1 MDLAIGKGAMDI
13 PRTPQTTPRRRR
25 LIYGA
30 IGVVVLALVTIGL
43 GRLQAEPRA
52 VARDTLFFGAVQ
64 RGLLVRDITANGA
77 LVPEHMQWVTALS
90 AGRVERIHVR
100 PGTAVQTDTILLEI
114 SNPDLE
120 LQALEAERQVSAAEA
135 AHANL
140 RASLQNERLAQ
151 EAAVATIKTDLGNA
165 QRKAEADRELGQ
177 GGYVARLEEG
187 TSSSQATLLADR
199 LALEDKRLATMTRGL
214 EARLAAEKA
223 QIERMRTIA
232 RFRHEQLEAMKIRAG
247 ADGVLQELPL
257 EAGQWVTPGQLVAK
271 VARPERLKA
280 LLRVPETLAKD
291 LAIGQR
297 AEIDTHNGVIAGRVV
312 RIDPASQGGTV
323 AVDVALDGELPKGAR
338 PDLSVIGNIE
348 LERVPDALFVDRPA
362 FSQPDA
368 TIGVWKVAGD
378 QAVRVK
384 VAFGRASTR
393 HIEVVSGLAPG
404 DRIIVSDMSSYDSL
418 DRIRI
423 E

>member
-1 MDLAIGKGAMDI
+1 
-13 PRTPQTTPRRRR
+13 
-25 LIYGA
+25 
-30 IGVVVLALVTIGL
+30 
-43 GRLQAEPRA
+43 
-52 VARDTLFFGAVQ
+52 
-64 RGLLVRDITANGA
+64 
-77 LVPEHMQWVTALS
+77 
-90 AGRVERIHVR
+90 
-100 PGTAVQTDTILLEI
+100 
-114 SNPDLE
+114 
-120 LQALEAERQVSAAEA
+120 
-135 AHANL
+135 
-140 RASLQNERLAQ
+140 
-151 EAAVATIKTDLGNA
+151 
-165 QRKAEADRELGQ
+165 
-177 GGYVARLEEG
+177 
-187 TSSSQATLLADR
+187 
-199 LALEDKRLATMTRGL
+199 MTRGL